1 MRYRYFVLPAALAGA
16 LMCTLGVSTA
26 AGAQSSEAGTPA
38 WTPPRLPDGQPDIQG
53 MWNNADANHTPLE
66 LPDEF
71 AGRESFTRE
80 ELQALAQARY
90 DGKIAAGRQHTEGT
104 VGFYALYWWDWYWS
118 NPVAGDWPALVVEPK
133 SGKMPP
139 QTEQSRDI
147 TAYMREHL
155 HDTYANMEPGDRCIS
170 RGVLGMML
178 PTAYNNG
185 TLILQAPGYVVLH
198 SEMIHNA
205 RIIPIDAGPPIDERI
220 ALWEG
225 SPRGRWEG
233 NTLVVE
239 STNFRQVDNMR
250 APGGRRR
257 SEWSHWELAR
267 QTPQR
272 RIVERFTLV
281 DPDTLK
287 YSVHVD
293 DPDVWTAPWT
303 IAFPWRRDNEYR
315 QYEYACHEGN
325 YAVQNSLNGARV
337 QEREAQEAR

>member
-1 MRYRYFVLPAALAGA
+1 MRYRYFVLPVALAGA

-155 HDTYANMEPGDRCIS
+155 HERT
-170 RGVLGMML
+170 
-178 PTAYNNG
+178 PT
-185 TLILQAPGYVVLH
+185 
-198 SEMIHNA
+198 
-205 RIIPIDAGPPIDERI
+205 
-220 ALWEG
+220 W
-225 SPRGRWEG
+225 SPE
-233 NTLVVE
+233 
-239 STNFRQVDNMR
+239 
-250 APGGRRR
+250 
-257 SEWSHWELAR
+257 
-267 QTPQR
+267 
-272 RIVERFTLV
+272 
-281 DPDTLK
+281 
-287 YSVHVD
+287 
-293 DPDVWTAPWT
+293 TA
-303 IAFPWRRDNEYR
+303 AFPA
-315 QYEYACHEGN
+315 ACW
-325 YAVQNSLNGARV
+325 A
-337 QEREAQEAR
+337 